1 MQSLVPSLP
10 SGNKTFSI
18 TDIKVFLS
26 FPFLLDF
33 FTLPPIFFHV
43 FAFAQYITLFYVT
56 KYSQTCS
63 KNHLFKIKTRLRR
76 PMLRQPKQISI
87 QSLVYKTSICLTPPS
102 TTFVSQMKKN
112 LSKTTTLQNFTQR
125 KNGKQT

>member
-33 FTLPPIFFHV
+33 FTLPPIFFT
-43 FAFAQYITLFYVT
+43 FSRLRNALLYFTLLNTVKPVQKT
-56 KYSQTCS
+56 TS
-63 KNHLFKIKTRLRR
+63 FKITTRLRR

-87 QSLVYKTSICLTPPS
+87 QSLVYKTSTCLTPS
-102 TTFVSQMKKN
+102 TTTFVSQMKKN